1 MYRTVESSNAQSIY
15 STNSLAIG
23 SVLLAVFAL
32 VAGLSPILQS
42 AFLPISLL
50 GMILAVFSL
59 FSCHDRTGLQVGA
72 LAVNGFVMLL
82 ALLMGPR
89 LSAAASAES
98 MPGSWGAMTA
108 VSGSQLEG
116 RILERTWTRI
126 PGGASKLDLAIV
138 WNTDNL
144 SGSWNWI
151 DGVVRLSHLDGEEV
165 LELDWRVNHAAM
177 TASGSMVRSD
187 DFIFDHDRPE
197 HRWLTSTAN
206 NRIKVEFLPAQ
217 WEHVAL
223 QPHDGRLRPARGYVG
238 AEPRLIGSR

>member
-1 MYRTVESSNAQSIY
+1 MYRTVESSNAQAIY

-59 FSCHDRTGLQVGA
+59 FSCRDRTGLQVGA

-89 LSAAASAES
+89 ISAAVSAES
-98 MPGSWGAMTA
+98 MPGSWGSMTA
-108 VSGSQLEG
+108 VSGSQLDG
-116 RILERTWTRI
+116 QILDRTWTRG
-126 PGGASKLDLAIV
+126 PGGGSKLGLAIA

-151 DGVVRLSHLDGEEV
+151 DGVVRLSHLDGDEV
-165 LELDWRVNHAAM
+165 LELDWRVSQATM
-177 TASGSMVRSD
+177 TSSGSMVRSD
-187 DFIFDHDRPE
+187 EFLFDHSREE

-206 NRIKVEFLPAQ
+206 NRIKVEFLPTQ

-223 QPHDGRLRPARGYVG
+223 QPYDGRLRPAHRSAG
-238 AEPRLIGSR
+238 AELRLIGSR